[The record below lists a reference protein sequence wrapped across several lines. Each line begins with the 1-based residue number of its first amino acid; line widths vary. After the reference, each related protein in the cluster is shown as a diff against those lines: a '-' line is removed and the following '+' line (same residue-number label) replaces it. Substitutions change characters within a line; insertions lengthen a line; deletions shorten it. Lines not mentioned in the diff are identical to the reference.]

1 MFKKSSW
8 KSILNMKTST
18 ETIENKVEKNQKVE
32 QERKMENG
40 EKR

>member
-1 MFKKSSW
+1 MLNIKN
-8 KSILNMKTST
+8 SI
-18 ETIENKVEKNQKVE
+18 ETTENKVEKNQKVE

>member
-8 KSILNMKTST
+8 KSILNMKTSI